1 MDGHD
6 KMARFMCLEKGFSE
20 FIREPLSDLEK
31 TLSERSY
38 RLQTLKTLNSWSTF
52 GFIACKRRVNV
63 CFRTKK
69 EWKRRSTLETTM
81 SVISFFCRKAENLA
95 LRGVALV
102 TPCDHQFQQFVAEKW
117 VIWPKLFLSYEWNWN
132 KLGSPSKNI
141 DFKMSNTSGGGVIVY
156 VNEAICMRKIAAL
169 NEFHGFAPANLRWI
183 SIYEWLIL
191 HKVI

>member
-6 KMARFMCLEKGFSE
+6 KMARFMCLEKGFFE

-31 TLSERSY
+31 PFPSA
-38 RLQTLKTLNSWSTF
+38 LN
-52 GFIACKRRVNV
+52 GFRHWKHLIPEALLALLLANV
-63 CFRTKK
+63 GLMFVWNKK

-117 VIWPKLFLSYEWNWN
+117 VIWPKLFLSYEWNGN
-132 KLGSPSKNI
+132 ELGSPSKNI